1 MNDRKDIE
9 MPTLYMNLKK
19 NPEKTQAHKTLVTLN
34 EKTKHQLEFKF
45 RNMHAL
51 IKHNRSIL
59 NFMWLNEL
67 DKAKG
72 FDIG

>member
-34 EKTKHQLEFKF
+34 VKNQTSTGIQV
-45 RNMHAL
+45 
-51 IKHNRSIL
+51 
-59 NFMWLNEL
+59 
-67 DKAKG
+67 
-72 FDIG
+72 